1 MDDPATIE
9 WHHLCN
15 QLRQI
20 IVERQQEWRQQAACH
35 GLPTAWWFTER
46 GDHETVNHAKAICRQ
61 CPVQTECF
69 NYGVTLPGRL
79 GMFGGQS
86 IYNASRLGHPTVRIC
101 EHCGDPY
108 SNRANTARYC
118 TDICRKKRN
127 AETQAAAEADRRWN
141 RVNG

>member
-20 IVERQQEWRQQAACH
+20 IVERQQQWRRHAACQ

-46 GDHETVNHAKAICRQ
+46 
-61 CPVQTECF
+61 
-69 NYGVTLPGRL
+69 
-79 GMFGGQS
+79 
-86 IYNASRLGHPTVRIC
+86 
-101 EHCGDPY
+101 GDPY

-118 TDICRKKRN
+118 TDTCRKKRN